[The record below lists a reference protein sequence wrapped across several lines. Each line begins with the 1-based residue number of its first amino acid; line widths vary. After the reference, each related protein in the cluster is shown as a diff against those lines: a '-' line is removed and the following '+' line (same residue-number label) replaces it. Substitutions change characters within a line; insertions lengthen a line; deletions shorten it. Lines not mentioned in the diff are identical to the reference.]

1 MESGALRVT
10 ALAGGVGAARFLRG
24 LVHVVPPENITVIGN
39 VGDDLEVHGLYVS
52 PDLDILMYTL
62 AGIVDEE
69 KGWGVKGDT
78 FNCLS
83 MLSRYGCETWF
94 KLGDLDLATHIY
106 RTLLLRKG
114 FKLSEVTRI
123 LCEKLGV
130 RVRIIPVTDSPLRT
144 VILSDKGELQFQEYF
159 VKLKFDV
166 KVTGVRF
173 AGVEEAEPAEGVLEA
188 LEEADA
194 VIVCPSNPVVSI
206 GPILAVKG
214 VREALRKTGKPVVA
228 VSPIIGGRAVKGPAD
243 RLMRDLGFKPS
254 ALGVAELY
262 RDFLKV
268 FVIDLQDARLKPSI
282 EALGIRVEVTGT
294 LMKSLE
300 DSVRLAEE
308 TLKAAL
314 KR

>member
-1 MESGALRVT
+1 MRVT

>member
-1 MESGALRVT
+1 LESGALRVT